1 MKQQPAG
8 LWRHSDFMKLW
19 LGQTVSQFGSHIS
32 GAALPFVAFLTL
44 GATPLQLGI
53 LGALGSLPILL
64 FGLVAGVWVDRLRR
78 RPILI
83 GADLG
88 RALILGTIPLAALL
102 GALRIE
108 WLYVVAALT
117 GLLTVFFD
125 VAYATILP
133 SLVERRQLVEANS
146 KLSTSGALAEI
157 GGPSLAGFLVQLISA
172 PFAIL
177 IDAVS
182 FLLSALGII
191 LIRTPEPPPPPV
203 AERRPLLGDIA
214 EGLRLVL
221 RQPILRALAGSA
233 ATSTFFGNF
242 IGVLYSIYCV
252 KELGIPPARVG
263 VMIGLGGV
271 GAVIGALVTGPITR
285 RFGVGR
291 SIIGAILFAVTVNAM
306 IPLVWG
312 PPLLVAG
319 ILMATQVI
327 GDIAWPVH
335 SINEQS
341 LRQAIVPDRLLGRA
355 NASMQFLIGGLAPLG
370 ALLGGWL
377 GEVIGMRPTLWI
389 AIGGLLL
396 STLWLI
402 FSPVRDLRETPD
414 APGAPPDALSAE
426 AA

>member
-1 MKQQPAG
+1 MDGRPGG
-8 LWRHSDFMKLW
+8 LWRHPDFMKLW
-19 LGQTVSQFGSHIS
+19 LGQTVSQFGSHIT

-44 GATPLQLGI
+44 GATPVQLGI
-53 LGALGSLPILL
+53 LGAMGSLPILL

-88 RALILGTIPLAALL
+88 RALILGTIPLAAVL

-108 WLYVVAALT
+108 LLYVVAALV
-117 GLLTVFFD
+117 GILTVFFD

-133 SLVERRQLVEANS
+133 SLVPRRQLVEANS
-146 KLSTSGALAEI
+146 KLGSSSALAEI

-182 FLLSALGII
+182 FLVSAAGIG
-191 LIRTPEPPPPPV
+191 LIRTAEPPPPPRG
-203 AERRPLLGDIA
+203 ERQHLGRDIA
-214 EGLRLVL
+214 EGLRLVAG
-221 RQPILRALAGSA
+221 QPILRALAGSA

-252 KELGIPPARVG
+252 QELGIPPALVG
-263 VMIGLGGV
+263 IMIGLGGV
-271 GAVIGALVTGPITR
+271 GAFFGTLVTGSVTR
-285 RFGVGR
+285 RLGVGR
-291 SIIGAILFAVTVNAM
+291 SIIGAILFATVINAA
-306 IPLVWG
+306 IPLAWG

-341 LRQAIVPDRLLGRA
+341 LRQALVPDRLLGRA
-355 NASMQFLIGGLAPLG
+355 NASMQFLIGGVAPLG

-377 GEVIGMRPTLWI
+377 GETIGMRPTLGI

-402 FSPVRDLRETPD
+402 FSPVRTLRAMPAAPLED
-414 APGAPPDALSAE
+414 AAPE

>member
-1 MKQQPAG
+1 MDGRPGG
-8 LWRHSDFMKLW
+8 LWRHPDFMKLW
-19 LGQTVSQFGSHIS
+19 LGQTVSQFGSHIT

-44 GATPLQLGI
+44 GATPVQLGI
-53 LGALGSLPILL
+53 LGAMGSLPILL

-88 RALILGTIPLAALL
+88 RALILGTIPLAAVL

-108 WLYVVAALT
+108 LLYVVAALV
-117 GLLTVFFD
+117 GILTVFFD

-133 SLVERRQLVEANS
+133 SLVPRRQLVEANS
-146 KLSTSGALAEI
+146 KLGSSSALAEI

-182 FLLSALGII
+182 VLVSAAGIG
-191 LIRTPEPPPPPV
+191 LIRTAEPPPPPRG
-203 AERRPLLGDIA
+203 ERQHLGRDIA
-214 EGLRLVL
+214 EGLRLVAG
-221 RQPILRALAGSA
+221 QPILRALAGSA

-252 KELGIPPARVG
+252 QELGIPPALVG
-263 VMIGLGGV
+263 IMIGLGGV
-271 GAVIGALVTGPITR
+271 GAFFGTLVTGSVTR
-285 RFGVGR
+285 RLGVGR
-291 SIIGAILFAVTVNAM
+291 SIIGAILFATVINAA
-306 IPLVWG
+306 IPLAWG

-341 LRQAIVPDRLLGRA
+341 LRQALVPDRLLGRA
-355 NASMQFLIGGLAPLG
+355 NASMQFLIGGVAPLG

-377 GEVIGMRPTLWI
+377 GETIGMRPTLGI

-402 FSPVRDLRETPD
+402 FSPVRTLRAMPAAPLED
-414 APGAPPDALSAE
+414 AAPE

>member
-1 MKQQPAG
+1 MRGRRSG
-8 LWRHSDFMKLW
+8 LWQHRDFMKLW
-19 LGQTVSQFGSHIS
+19 LGQTVSQFGSHIT

-64 FGLVAGVWVDRLRR
+64 FGLFAGVWVDRLRR

-83 GADLG
+83 LADLG

-102 GALRIE
+102 GVLQIE
-108 WLYVVAALT
+108 LLYLVA
-117 GLLTVFFD
+117 GLVGILTVFFD
-125 VAYATILP
+125 VAYASILP
-133 SLVERRQLVEANS
+133 SLVARPQLVDANS
-146 KLSTSGALAEI
+146 KLGSSSALAEI
-157 GGPSLAGFLVQLISA
+157 GGPSLAGFLVQVVSA

-182 FLLSALGII
+182 FVLSAAGII
-191 LIRTPEPPPPPV
+191 LIRTAEPPPPPA
-203 AERRPLLGDIA
+203 AERRSVLRDMA

-221 RQPILRALAGSA
+221 RQPILRGLAGHA
-233 ATSTFFGNF
+233 ATMTFFGNF

-252 KELGIPPARVG
+252 QELGIPPAIVG

-271 GAVIGALVTGPITR
+271 GAFIGTLIVGPVTR
-285 RFGVGR
+285 RLGVGR
-291 SIIGAILFAVTVNAM
+291 SIIGAVLFGTLVNMM

-319 ILMATQVI
+319 ILMMTQLV
-327 GDIAWPVH
+327 GDIGWPVY
-335 SINEQS
+335 SVNEQS

-355 NASMQFLIGGLAPLG
+355 NASMQFLTGGIAPLG

-377 GEVIGMRPTLWI
+377 GEVIGMRPTLLI
-389 AIGGLLL
+389 AIAGLLL
-396 STLWLI
+396 AILWLL
-402 FSPVRDLRETPD
+402 FSPIRQLRDPPAAPIEAVPD
-414 APGAPPDALSAE
+414 AV
-426 AA
+426 

>member
-1 MKQQPAG
+1 MRGRRSG
-8 LWRHSDFMKLW
+8 LWQHRDFMKLW
-19 LGQTVSQFGSHIS
+19 LGQTVSQFGSHIT

-53 LGALGSLPILL
+53 LGALGSVPILL
-64 FGLVAGVWVDRLRR
+64 FGLFAGVWVDRLRR

-88 RALILGTIPLAALL
+88 RALILGSIPLAALL
-102 GALRIE
+102 GVLRIE
-108 WLYVVAALT
+108 LLYVVAALV
-117 GLLTVFFD
+117 GILTVFFD
-125 VAYATILP
+125 VAYASILP
-133 SLVERRQLVEANS
+133 SLVTRHELVEANS
-146 KLSTSGALAEI
+146 KLGSSSALAEI

-182 FLLSALGII
+182 FVLSAAGII
-191 LIRTPEPPPPPV
+191 LIRTAEPPPPPA
-203 AERRPLLGDIA
+203 AERRPVLRDMA

-221 RQPILRALAGSA
+221 RQPILRGLAGHA
-233 ATSTFFGNF
+233 ATMTFFGNF

-252 KELGIPPARVG
+252 QELGIPPAIVG

-271 GAVIGALVTGPITR
+271 GAFIGTLIVGPVTR
-285 RFGVGR
+285 RLGVGR
-291 SIIGAILFAVTVNAM
+291 SIIGAVLFGTLVNMM

-319 ILMATQVI
+319 ILMMTQLV
-327 GDIAWPVH
+327 GDIGWPVY
-335 SINEQS
+335 SVNEQS

-355 NASMQFLIGGLAPLG
+355 NASMQFLTGGIAPLG

-377 GEVIGMRPTLWI
+377 GEVIGMRPTLLI
-389 AIGGLLL
+389 AIAGLLL
-396 STLWLI
+396 AILWLI
-402 FSPVRDLRETPD
+402 FSPIRQLRDPPAAPVEVVPD
-414 APGAPPDALSAE
+414 AA
-426 AA
+426 

>member
-1 MKQQPAG
+1 MEGRRSG
-8 LWRHSDFMKLW
+8 LWRHADFMKLW
-19 LGQTVSQFGSHIS
+19 LGQTVSQFGSHIT

-53 LGALGSLPILL
+53 LSALGSLPILV
-64 FGLVAGVWVDRLRR
+64 FGLLAGGWVDRLRR

-88 RALILGTIPLAALL
+88 RALILGTIPLAAVL
-102 GALRIE
+102 GMLRIE

-117 GLLTVFFD
+117 GILTIFFD
-125 VAYATILP
+125 VAYGTILP
-133 SLVERRQLVEANS
+133 VLVPRHDLIEANS
-146 KLSTSGALAEI
+146 KLGTSSALAEI

-182 FLLSALGII
+182 FLLSALGIA
-191 LIRTPEPPPPPV
+191 LIRTVEPPPPPA
-203 AERRPLLGDIA
+203 AERRPLRHDMA

-233 ATSTFFGNF
+233 ATATFFGNF

-252 KELGIPPARVG
+252 KELGIPPALVG

-271 GAVIGALVTGPITR
+271 GAFIGTLVTGPLTR
-285 RFGVGR
+285 RVGVGR
-291 SIIGAILFAVTVNAM
+291 SIIGAILFATVVNAT

-341 LRQAIVPDRLLGRA
+341 LRQALVPDRLLGRA
-355 NASMQFLIGGLAPLG
+355 NASMHFLIGGLAPLG
-370 ALLGGWL
+370 ALLGGVL
-377 GEVIGMRPTLWI
+377 GEEIGMRPTLWI

-402 FSPVRDLRETPD
+402 FSPLRHLHDTPATPVEID
-414 APGAPPDALSAE
+414 AGAAE

>member
-1 MKQQPAG
+1 MDGRPGG
-8 LWRHSDFMKLW
+8 LWRHPDFMKLW
-19 LGQTVSQFGSHIS
+19 LGQTVSQFGSHIT

-44 GATPLQLGI
+44 GATPVQLGI
-53 LGALGSLPILL
+53 LGAMGSLPILL

-88 RALILGTIPLAALL
+88 RALILGTIPLAAVL

-108 WLYVVAALT
+108 LLYVVAALV
-117 GLLTVFFD
+117 GILTVFFD

-133 SLVERRQLVEANS
+133 SLVPRRQLVEANS
-146 KLSTSGALAEI
+146 KLGSSSALAEI

-182 FLLSALGII
+182 FLVSAAGIG
-191 LIRTPEPPPPPV
+191 LIRTAEPPPPRG
-203 AERRPLLGDIA
+203 ERQHLGRDIA
-214 EGLRLVL
+214 EGLRLVAG
-221 RQPILRALAGSA
+221 QPILRALAGSA

-252 KELGIPPARVG
+252 QELGIPPALVG
-263 VMIGLGGV
+263 IMIGLGGV
-271 GAVIGALVTGPITR
+271 GAFFGTLVTGSVTR
-285 RFGVGR
+285 RLGVGR
-291 SIIGAILFAVTVNAM
+291 SIIGAILFATVINAA
-306 IPLVWG
+306 IPLAWG

-341 LRQAIVPDRLLGRA
+341 LRQALVPDRLLGRA
-355 NASMQFLIGGLAPLG
+355 NASMQFLIGGVAPLG

-377 GEVIGMRPTLWI
+377 GETIGMRPTLGI

-402 FSPVRDLRETPD
+402 FSPVRTLRAMPAAPLED
-414 APGAPPDALSAE
+414 AAPE

>member
-1 MKQQPAG
+1 MDGRPGG
-8 LWRHSDFMKLW
+8 LWRHPDFMKLW
-19 LGQTVSQFGSHIS
+19 LGQTVSQFGSHIT

-44 GATPLQLGI
+44 GATPVQLGI
-53 LGALGSLPILL
+53 LGAMGSLPILL
-64 FGLVAGVWVDRLRR
+64 FGLVAGVWVDRVRR

-88 RALILGTIPLAALL
+88 RALILGTIPLAAVL

-108 WLYVVAALT
+108 LLYVVAALV
-117 GLLTVFFD
+117 GILTVFFD

-133 SLVERRQLVEANS
+133 SLVPRRQLVEANS
-146 KLSTSGALAEI
+146 KLGSSSALAEI

-182 FLLSALGII
+182 FLVSAAGIG
-191 LIRTPEPPPPPV
+191 LIRTAEPPPPPRG
-203 AERRPLLGDIA
+203 ERQHLGRDIA
-214 EGLRLVL
+214 EGLRLVAG
-221 RQPILRALAGSA
+221 QPILRALAGSA

-252 KELGIPPARVG
+252 QELGIPPALVG
-263 VMIGLGGV
+263 IMIGLGGV
-271 GAVIGALVTGPITR
+271 GAFFGTLVTGSVTR
-285 RFGVGR
+285 RLGVGR
-291 SIIGAILFAVTVNAM
+291 SIIGAILFATVINAA
-306 IPLVWG
+306 IPLAWG

-341 LRQAIVPDRLLGRA
+341 LRQALVPDRLLGRA
-355 NASMQFLIGGLAPLG
+355 NASMQFLIGGVAPLG

-377 GEVIGMRPTLWI
+377 GETIGMRPTLGI

-402 FSPVRDLRETPD
+402 FSPVRTLRAMPAAPLED
-414 APGAPPDALSAE
+414 AAPE

>member
-1 MKQQPAG
+1 MRARRGG
-8 LWRHSDFMKLW
+8 LWQHRDFMKLW
-19 LGQTVSQFGSHIS
+19 LGQTVSQFGSHIT

-53 LGALGSLPILL
+53 LGALGSVPILL
-64 FGLVAGVWVDRLRR
+64 FGLFAGVWVDRLRR

-88 RALILGTIPLAALL
+88 RALILGSIPLAALL
-102 GALRIE
+102 GVLRIE
-108 WLYVVAALT
+108 LLYVVAALV
-117 GLLTVFFD
+117 GILTVFFD
-125 VAYATILP
+125 VAYASILP
-133 SLVERRQLVEANS
+133 SLVTRHELVEANS
-146 KLSTSGALAEI
+146 KLGSSSALAEI

-182 FLLSALGII
+182 FVLSAAGII
-191 LIRTPEPPPPPV
+191 LIRTAEPPPPP
-203 AERRPLLGDIA
+203 AAGRRPVLRDMA

-221 RQPILRALAGSA
+221 RQPILRGLAGHA
-233 ATSTFFGNF
+233 ATMTFFGNF

-252 KELGIPPARVG
+252 QELGIPPAIVG

-271 GAVIGALVTGPITR
+271 GAFIGTLIVGPVTR
-285 RFGVGR
+285 RLGVGR
-291 SIIGAILFAVTVNAM
+291 SIIGAVLFGTLVNMM

-319 ILMATQVI
+319 ILMMTQLV
-327 GDIAWPVH
+327 GDISWPVH
-335 SINEQS
+335 SVNEQS

-355 NASMQFLIGGLAPLG
+355 NASMQFLTGGIAPLG

-377 GEVIGMRPTLWI
+377 GEVIGMRPTLLI
-389 AIGGLLL
+389 AIAGLLL
-396 STLWLI
+396 AILWLI
-402 FSPVRDLRETPD
+402 FSPIRQLRDPPAAPIEAVPD
-414 APGAPPDALSAE
+414 AA
-426 AA
+426 

>member
-1 MKQQPAG
+1 MRARRGG
-8 LWRHSDFMKLW
+8 LWQHRDFMTLW
-19 LGQTVSQFGSHIS
+19 LGQTVSQFGSHIT

-53 LGALGSLPILL
+53 LGALGSVPILL
-64 FGLVAGVWVDRLRR
+64 FGLFAGVWVDRLRR

-88 RALILGTIPLAALL
+88 RALILGSIPLAALL
-102 GALRIE
+102 GVLRIE
-108 WLYVVAALT
+108 LLYVVAALV
-117 GLLTVFFD
+117 GILTVFFD
-125 VAYATILP
+125 VAYASILP
-133 SLVERRQLVEANS
+133 SLVTRHELVEANS
-146 KLSTSGALAEI
+146 KLGSSSALAEI

-182 FLLSALGII
+182 FVLSAAGII
-191 LIRTPEPPPPPV
+191 LIRTAEPPPPPA
-203 AERRPLLGDIA
+203 AERRSVLRDMA

-221 RQPILRALAGSA
+221 RQPILRGLAGHA
-233 ATSTFFGNF
+233 ATMTFFGNF

-252 KELGIPPARVG
+252 QELGIPPAIVG

-271 GAVIGALVTGPITR
+271 GAFIGTLIVGPVTR
-285 RFGVGR
+285 RLGVGR
-291 SIIGAILFAVTVNAM
+291 SIIGAVLFGTLVNMM

-319 ILMATQVI
+319 ILMMTQLV
-327 GDIAWPVH
+327 GDIGWPVY
-335 SINEQS
+335 SVNEQS

-355 NASMQFLIGGLAPLG
+355 NASMQFLTGGIAPLG

-377 GEVIGMRPTLWI
+377 GEVIGMRPTLLI
-389 AIGGLLL
+389 AIAGLLL
-396 STLWLI
+396 AILWLI
-402 FSPVRDLRETPD
+402 FSPIRQLRDPPAAPIEAVPD
-414 APGAPPDALSAE
+414 AA
-426 AA
+426 

>member
-1 MKQQPAG
+1 MRGRRSG
-8 LWRHSDFMKLW
+8 LWQHRDFMKLW
-19 LGQTVSQFGSHIS
+19 LGQTVSQFGSHIT

-53 LGALGSLPILL
+53 LGALGSVPILL
-64 FGLVAGVWVDRLRR
+64 FGLFAGVWVDRLRR

-88 RALILGTIPLAALL
+88 RALILGSIPLAALL
-102 GALRIE
+102 GVLRIE
-108 WLYVVAALT
+108 LLYVVAALV
-117 GLLTVFFD
+117 GILTVFFD
-125 VAYATILP
+125 VAYASILP
-133 SLVERRQLVEANS
+133 SLVTRHELVEANS
-146 KLSTSGALAEI
+146 KLGSSSALAEI

-182 FLLSALGII
+182 FVLSAAGII
-191 LIRTPEPPPPPV
+191 LIRTAEPPPPPA
-203 AERRPLLGDIA
+203 AERRPVLRDMA

-221 RQPILRALAGSA
+221 RQPILRGLAGHA
-233 ATSTFFGNF
+233 ATMTFFGNF

-252 KELGIPPARVG
+252 QELGIPPAIVG

-271 GAVIGALVTGPITR
+271 GAFIGTLIVGPVTR
-285 RFGVGR
+285 RLGVGR
-291 SIIGAILFAVTVNAM
+291 SIIGAVLFGTLVNMM

-319 ILMATQVI
+319 ILMMTQLV
-327 GDIAWPVH
+327 GDIGWPVY
-335 SINEQS
+335 SVNEQS

-355 NASMQFLIGGLAPLG
+355 NASMQFLTGGIAPLG

-377 GEVIGMRPTLWI
+377 GEVIGMRPTLLI
-389 AIGGLLL
+389 AIAGLLL
-396 STLWLI
+396 AILWLI
-402 FSPVRDLRETPD
+402 FSPIRQLRDPPAAPIEAVPD
-414 APGAPPDALSAE
+414 AA
-426 AA
+426 

>member
-1 MKQQPAG
+1 MRGRRSG
-8 LWRHSDFMKLW
+8 LWQHRDFMKLW
-19 LGQTVSQFGSHIS
+19 LGQTVSQFGSHIT

-53 LGALGSLPILL
+53 LGAMGSVPILL
-64 FGLVAGVWVDRLRR
+64 FGLFAGVWVDRLRR

-88 RALILGTIPLAALL
+88 RALILGSIPLAALL
-102 GALRIE
+102 GVLRIE
-108 WLYVVAALT
+108 LLYVVAALV
-117 GLLTVFFD
+117 GILTVFFD
-125 VAYATILP
+125 VAYASILP
-133 SLVERRQLVEANS
+133 SLVTRHELVEANS
-146 KLSTSGALAEI
+146 KLGSSSALAEI

-182 FLLSALGII
+182 FVLSAAGII
-191 LIRTPEPPPPPV
+191 LIRTAEPPPPPA
-203 AERRPLLGDIA
+203 AERRPVLRDMA

-221 RQPILRALAGSA
+221 RQPILRGLAGHA
-233 ATSTFFGNF
+233 ATMTFFGNF

-252 KELGIPPARVG
+252 QELGIPPAIVG

-271 GAVIGALVTGPITR
+271 GAFIGTLIVGPVTR
-285 RFGVGR
+285 RLGVGR
-291 SIIGAILFAVTVNAM
+291 SIIGAVLFGTLVNMM

-319 ILMATQVI
+319 ILMMTQLV
-327 GDIAWPVH
+327 GDIGWPVY
-335 SINEQS
+335 SVNEQS

-355 NASMQFLIGGLAPLG
+355 NASMQFLTGGIAPLG

-377 GEVIGMRPTLWI
+377 GEVIGMRPTLLI
-389 AIGGLLL
+389 AIAGLLL
-396 STLWLI
+396 AILWLI
-402 FSPVRDLRETPD
+402 FSPIRQLRDPPAAPIEAVPD
-414 APGAPPDALSAE
+414 AA
-426 AA
+426 

>member
-1 MKQQPAG
+1 MRGRRSG
-8 LWRHSDFMKLW
+8 LWQHRDFMKLW
-19 LGQTVSQFGSHIS
+19 LGQTVSQFGSHIT

-53 LGALGSLPILL
+53 LGAMGSVPILL
-64 FGLVAGVWVDRLRR
+64 FGLFAGVWVDRLRR

-88 RALILGTIPLAALL
+88 RALILGSIPLAALL
-102 GALRIE
+102 GVLRIE
-108 WLYVVAALT
+108 LLYVVAALV
-117 GLLTVFFD
+117 GILTVFFD
-125 VAYATILP
+125 VAYASILP
-133 SLVERRQLVEANS
+133 SLVTRHELVEANS
-146 KLSTSGALAEI
+146 KLGSSSALAEI

-182 FLLSALGII
+182 FVLSAAGII
-191 LIRTPEPPPPPV
+191 LIRTAEPPPPPA
-203 AERRPLLGDIA
+203 AERRPVLRDMA

-221 RQPILRALAGSA
+221 RQPILRGLAGHA
-233 ATSTFFGNF
+233 ATMTFFGNF

-252 KELGIPPARVG
+252 QELGIPPAIVG

-271 GAVIGALVTGPITR
+271 GAFIGTLIVGPVTR
-285 RFGVGR
+285 RLGVGR
-291 SIIGAILFAVTVNAM
+291 SIIGAVLFGTLVNMM

-319 ILMATQVI
+319 ILMMTQLV
-327 GDIAWPVH
+327 GDIGWPVY
-335 SINEQS
+335 SVNEQS

-355 NASMQFLIGGLAPLG
+355 NASMQFLTGGIAPLG

-377 GEVIGMRPTLWI
+377 GEVIGMRPTLLI
-389 AIGGLLL
+389 AIAGLLL
-396 STLWLI
+396 AILWLI
-402 FSPVRDLRETPD
+402 FSPIRHLHDPPAAPVEVVPD
-414 APGAPPDALSAE
+414 AA
-426 AA
+426 